1 MRGHGLGGHA
11 GAVRELRQFP
21 LYPFGPW
28 SRRQDACQ
36 ALLRLAFGAR
46 LRYLSGVLPSAW
58 TVPLDPLL
66 VAGVVVSGVVA
77 VVSRRAARDEPRG
90 AWRRS
95 AMPLA
100 VVLLAV
106 AWLSP
111 LQTLAAHYLLSAH
124 LVQITLVMGFV
135 PPLLLIGL
143 PCHGW
148 SRIPPR
154 LVRVTRPL
162 VHPVSGILAINLA
175 FFGWHLT
182 GAYEASLGNAEL
194 YAAQQLSL
202 LLVSVL
208 FWWPIVVPLGDRRVL
223 SRWATLGYI
232 MVATIPQTFGG
243 ITVALAKHELYPT
256 YALAPRI
263 AGIGV
268 MTDQQIAGACI
279 ALVSK
284 IALFIAFSVV
294 FMRMLNEP
302 AGDDG
307 DDGGGGGGRR
317 RGEDTPSPR
326 PSGSVPWLADLNA
339 GRTVPEPAPPRPVRV
354 PAGAGPRR
362 G

>member
-1 MRGHGLGGHA
+1 
-11 GAVRELRQFP
+11 
-21 LYPFGPW
+21 
-28 SRRQDACQ
+28 
-36 ALLRLAFGAR
+36 
-46 LRYLSGVLPSAW
+46 VLPTPL

-66 VAGVVVSGVVA
+66 VAGLLMIAGVA
-77 VVSRRAARDEPRG
+77 VMSMRAARAEPRG
-90 AWRRS
+90 AWRRA

-100 VVLLAV
+100 LLLLVVSWA
-106 AWLSP
+106 SP
-111 LQTLAAHYLLSAH
+111 LQTLASHYMLTAH
-124 LVQITLVMGFV
+124 LLQITLVMGFV
-135 PPLLLIGL
+135 PPLLLLGL
-143 PCHGW
+143 PAEGW
-148 SRIPPR
+148 ARPPQY
-154 LVRVTRPL
+154 LVRVARVL

-182 GAYEASLGNAEL
+182 GAYEASLNNSAI

-202 LLVSVL
+202 LAASLL

-256 YALAPRI
+256 YGLAPRLFGLG
-263 AGIGV
+263 A

-294 FMRMLNEP
+294 FMRMLNESP
-302 AGDDG
+302 ADDG
-307 DDGGGGGGRR
+307 DDGGGGGRRR
-317 RGEDTPSPR
+317 RGADTPSPQ
-326 PSGSVPWLADLNA
+326 PSGSVPWLAELNA
-339 GRTVPEPAPPRPVRV
+339 GRTVPEPAPVRPIRM

-362 G
+362 E